1 MIEPKKRI
9 LLVEDEPHL
18 AFNMNFNLQAEGYD
32 VVPAVDGQIALQK
45 FAHEG
50 PFDLIILDVM
60 LPEVNGFEVAKNIRE
75 HDDQTQILMLTAL
88 GKEDDRL
95 RGFEAGADDYVTKPF
110 HLQEFLL
117 RVKRMIKRSQYF
129 HTPTDT
135 SSAEVLRYGPFA
147 LNTELLHLVTPT
159 GQHTLT
165 ALEADVLARVPFSH
179 VSGWGTERI
188 YNTSNIAFEGLEA
201 EAILILLSE
210 AGVCASSGAACSS
223 GSLEPSH
230 VLKAM
235 GIEDRIAHG
244 AIRFSLS
251 RFNAREEIDHVV
263 SILPGLLSRLTV
275 LSTR

>member
-45 FAHEG
+45 FANNG

-60 LPEVNGFEVAKNIRE
+60 LPEVNGFDVAKSIRE

-129 HTPTDT
+129 HTPGDA
-135 SSAEVLRYGPFA
+135 SSAEVLRCGPFA

-165 ALEADVLARVPFSH
+165 ALEADVLREFMKNPKRV
-179 VSGWGTERI
+179 
-188 YNTSNIAFEGLEA
+188 
-201 EAILILLSE
+201 
-210 AGVCASSGAACSS
+210 
-223 GSLEPSH
+223 
-230 VLKAM
+230 
-235 GIEDRIAHG
+235 
-244 AIRFSLS
+244 LS
-251 RFNAREEIDHVV
+251 RQHLLDTVWGMKGDIETRTVDNFIVRLRRYLEVDPGKPVFLVSVRGRGYRLID
-263 SILPGLLSRLTV
+263 S
-275 LSTR
+275 

>member
-165 ALEADVLARVPFSH
+165 ALEADVLREFMQNPKRV
-179 VSGWGTERI
+179 
-188 YNTSNIAFEGLEA
+188 
-201 EAILILLSE
+201 
-210 AGVCASSGAACSS
+210 
-223 GSLEPSH
+223 
-230 VLKAM
+230 
-235 GIEDRIAHG
+235 
-244 AIRFSLS
+244 LS
-251 RFNAREEIDHVV
+251 RQHLLDTVWGMKGDIETRTVDNFIVRLRRYLEVDPGKPVFLVSVRGRGYRLID
-263 SILPGLLSRLTV
+263 G
-275 LSTR
+275 